1 LHTNFPNL
9 RAGRRE
15 LTRTGTGEQSSF
27 SSDVRIAIGIWTVTV
42 ITLLVVAELVASAG
56 MESHPYKK
64 PQLFPADRQVDAL
77 GAESN
82 IHSIQDVDTYINALI
97 QNYKK
102 ELSERFGVIDADLY
116 RFGPIESRI
125 AAAEYAAIG
134 DHSKRIPEK
143 FVVSAFNGL
152 MDEWN
157 TPSWARISLRE
168 LHAYRE
174 QLALTRYPASVARD
188 DEGNLSDSC
197 RPVEAVLLLYR
208 LERSGGVSPGL
219 RHLVESGNFNY
230 AVGQQVSAGPPNTRL
245 VPGSHAGDDVIRNA
259 AANRAAALERAREYV
274 SARDAFFL
282 ARPNIDPVDYV
293 EHVLG
298 LLQIS

>member
-1 LHTNFPNL
+1 MRHSTAMGVQ
-9 RAGRRE
+9 R
-15 LTRTGTGEQSSF
+15 
-27 SSDVRIAIGIWTVTV
+27 VIAIA
-42 ITLLVVAELVASAG
+42 LVAAAQLVASAG

-64 PQLFPADRQVDAL
+64 PHVFPADRQVDAL

-82 IHSIQDVDTYINALI
+82 IHSIQDVEAYVNALI

-102 ELSERFGVIDADLY
+102 ELSQRFGVIDADLD
-116 RFGPIESRI
+116 RFGPIETRI
-125 AAAEYAAIG
+125 ADAEYAAVRNH
-134 DHSKRIPEK
+134 DKRIPEGV
-143 FVVSAFNGL
+143 VVSAFNGL

-157 TPSWARISLRE
+157 TPPWARVSVGE
-168 LHAYRE
+168 LHAYRQ
-174 QLALTRYPASVARD
+174 QLALMRYPASVARD

-230 AVGQQVSAGPPNTRL
+230 AVGQQVSAGPLNTRL

-259 AANRAAALERAREYV
+259 EASRAAALERAREYV
-274 SARDAFFL
+274 SARDAFFS
-282 ARPNIDPVDYV
+282 AHPNIDPLDYV